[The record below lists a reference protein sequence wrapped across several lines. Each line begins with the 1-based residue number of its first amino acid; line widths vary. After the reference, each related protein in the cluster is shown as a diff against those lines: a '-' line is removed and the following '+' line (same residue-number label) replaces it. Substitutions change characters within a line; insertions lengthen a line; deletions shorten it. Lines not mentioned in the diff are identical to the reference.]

1 MNKAPNI
8 TTPNITISELDVDRL
23 ERLLEQVSSK
33 VLPGIEALETEIG
46 RAKIL
51 APQKMPKDVVTM
63 NSEVKFKVSGS
74 TDTFDLTLV
83 YPKDLDSSGKK
94 ISILAP
100 VGSAMIGLKEGD
112 SIEWPKPGGGIMNV
126 TIDEVVYQ
134 PERDG
139 KYHI

>member
-8 TTPNITISELDVDRL
+8 TAPNIIISELDVDRL

-33 VLPGIEALETEIG
+33 DLPGIEALETEIG
-46 RAKIL
+46 RAQIL
-51 APQKMPKDVVTM
+51 SPQEMPKNVVTM

-74 TDTFDLTLV
+74 TETFDLTLV

-112 SIEWPKPGGGIMNV
+112 SIEWPKPGGGVMNV